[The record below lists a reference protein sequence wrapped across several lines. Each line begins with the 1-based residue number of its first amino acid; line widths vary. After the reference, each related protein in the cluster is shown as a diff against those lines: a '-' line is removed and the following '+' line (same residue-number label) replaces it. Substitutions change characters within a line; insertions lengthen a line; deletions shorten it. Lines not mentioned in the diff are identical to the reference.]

1 MKVIILAAGIGSRLG
16 KPYPK
21 PLTVLSTGESILA
34 RQVRLLTKIIPV
46 DNIIIV
52 IGFKK
57 DLIME
62 EFSDLLFVYNN
73 YYDRTNTSKS
83 LLAALN
89 KINNEDTIWLNGDV
103 VFENQVIKSI
113 VDFDGSCMA
122 VNTNAVQEEE
132 VKYNLNNDGT
142 IRQVSKIIND
152 GLGEAVG
159 INKISQT
166 HLDIFK
172 QSLNRCND
180 NDYFERGLEYSIEKG
195 VKLYPVDI
203 SKHFCVEVD
212 NKEDFNKV
220 NKYLQIQ

>member
-1 MKVIILAAGIGSRLG
+1 MKAIILAAGIGSRLG

-34 RQVRLLTKIIPV
+34 RQVRLLTQIIPV
-46 DNIIIV
+46 DSIIIV
-52 IGFKK
+52 TGFKK

-62 EFSDLLFVYNN
+62 EFPDLLYVYNN
-73 YYDRTNTSKS
+73 FYDRTNTSKS

-103 VFENQVIKSI
+103 VFETKVIKS
-113 VDFDGSCMA
+113 VVNFDGSCMA
-122 VNTNAVQEEE
+122 VNTNTVQEEE
-132 VKYNLNNDGT
+132 VKYNLNDDGT

-159 INKISQT
+159 INKISQA

-172 QSLNRCND
+172 QSLNRCID
-180 NDYFERGLEYSIEKG
+180 NDYFEQGLEYSIEKG
-195 VKLYPVDI
+195 IKLYPVDI

-212 NKEDFNKV
+212 NQVDLNQV
-220 NKYLQIQ
+220 NKYLQIK